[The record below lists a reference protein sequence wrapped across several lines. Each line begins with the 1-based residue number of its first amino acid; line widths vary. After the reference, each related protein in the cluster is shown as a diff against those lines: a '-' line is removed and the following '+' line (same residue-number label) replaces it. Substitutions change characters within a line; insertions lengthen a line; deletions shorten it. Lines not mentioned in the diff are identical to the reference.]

1 MAYLSVV
8 IYQKDLL
15 IKPLTYRKGITAL
28 VIPLVYYLCKL
39 NYDTLNFGHKFGDF
53 SQCAPGVAATTAVA
67 AATDSQTKQQDIL
80 HHLTPK

>member
-28 VIPLVYYLCKL
+28 IIPLMEIELDYGLDYSMNWCIYSYICGYIKE
-39 NYDTLNFGHKFGDF
+39 K
-53 SQCAPGVAATTAVA
+53 
-67 AATDSQTKQQDIL
+67 
-80 HHLTPK
+80 

>member
-28 VIPLVYYLCKL
+28 VIPLSSPTQKERCVTMLAIIKSPSL
-39 NYDTLNFGHKFGDF
+39 KFGTLLFQKKKIVGF
-53 SQCAPGVAATTAVA
+53 SFFM
-67 AATDSQTKQQDIL
+67 QDNFV
-80 HHLTPK
+80 